1 MSEGPKKPPQRTV
14 IAGQPGGFAPRPM
27 PGAGQGGG
35 QGAAQGAAQG
45 GAQRTVIGAMPQM
58 PPAGGGAAPQGFA
71 PPPQGPGPGHGH
83 GQGHGQDNPFATP
96 ADRSYGGTG
105 DSPFAAPA
113 EGRAWM
119 GAEAQRDSFFPEMG
133 RPEAPAP
140 QAPSRKIPLDDALR
154 APAEGFGA
162 GSNPLLAAAAGLLV
176 LFGRLR
182 SQVVDMEAMP
192 LMTHVTRELEQFERR
207 AIDRGASEQDALIAK
222 YALCGTA
229 DDIVQNLPGTDRH
242 LWIQYS
248 MVARFFNRR
257 TSGVGFFQ
265 EVEKALAD
273 PVRKYDLLELMLTCL
288 QLGFEGQYRT
298 MSGGDVQLQ
307 QVRRQIFET
316 LRRVKPRGDDDIAP
330 RWQGQE
336 IAARRQ
342 GARVPVWAVACLAV
356 AVLGGAYFGLRT
368 LLIDDGGRV
377 AERMQTLHPT
387 EGIKIARSAL
397 PDRTSLAAVFAAPV
411 EPVDYVPPEPE
422 PTSQIE
428 RIREGL
434 AEDIEAGNLVVDIRG
449 NYIAVTANNLIL
461 FDSGRADVKSSF
473 AEVAE
478 RVAKVLNDEPGDIRI
493 VGHTDS
499 VPLSGRGR
507 FRNNQEL
514 SVARAES
521 VAGVILPLLS
531 DAERVVVDGLGESEP
546 IATNDTAEGRAENR
560 RVEILVR
567 REDTRSEERF

>member
-1 MSEGPKKPPQRTV
+1 MSQDPPNKPPQRTV
-14 IAGQPGGFAPRPM
+14 IGAPPGGFAPRPM
-27 PGAGQGGG
+27 PGAGGGG
-35 QGAAQGAAQG
+35 NAGP
-45 GAQRTVIGAMPQM
+45 QRTVIGAMPQR
-58 PPAGGGAAPQGFA
+58 PPQPGPQPGPTHAPHPASSPAGA
-71 PPPQGPGPGHGH
+71 
-83 GQGHGQDNPFATP
+83 NPFATP
-96 ADRSYGGTG
+96 ADQQFGAAPN
-105 DSPFAAPA
+105 PFAPPA
-113 EGRAWM
+113 QDARAWM
-119 GAEAQRDSFFPEMG
+119 GAQAPADSFFPEMG
-133 RPEAPAP
+133 RPQAPAP
-140 QAPSRKIPLDDALR
+140 QAPIQKIPLEHALR
-154 APAEGFGA
+154 APAEGYGA

-192 LMTHVTRELEQFERR
+192 LMTHVTHEIEGFERR

-242 LWIQYS
+242 IWVQYS

-273 PVRKYDLLELMLTCL
+273 PARKYDLLELMLTCL
-288 QLGFEGQYRT
+288 HLGFEGQYRAVP
-298 MSGGDVQLQ
+298 GGDVQLQ
-307 QVRRQIFET
+307 QIRRQVFET
-316 LRRVKPRGDDDIAP
+316 LRRVRPRGDDDISP

-336 IAARRQ
+336 IAARRE
-342 GARVPVWAVACLAV
+342 GARLPVWAIACLSI
-356 AVLGGAYFGLRT
+356 AVLGGSYFGLRT
-368 LLIDDGGRV
+368 LLIDDARLV
-377 AERMQTLHPT
+377 ADRLQSLHAI
-387 EGIKIARSAL
+387 EGIKIARSPL
-397 PDRTSLAAVFAAPV
+397 PDRTSIAAVFAAPV
-411 EPVDYVPPEPE
+411 EPVDYVPPEPQR
-422 PTSQIE
+422 TSQID

-434 AEDIEAGNLVVDIRG
+434 ADDIDAGNLSVDSRG
-449 NYIAVTANNLIL
+449 NYIAITANNLIL

-478 RVAKVLNDEPGDIRI
+478 RVAKVLNDEAGGIRI

-521 VAGVILPLLS
+521 VAGVIRPLLD
-531 DAERVVVDGLGESEP
+531 DAERAEVLGMGETEP
-546 IATNDTAEGRAENR
+546 VADNATAEGRAENR
-560 RVEILVR
+560 RVEILVQ